1 MSKIQSIR
9 GMHSVLPDE
18 TPLWQ
23 WLESKVRAITYRYG
37 YQEVRLP
44 ILEPVS
50 LFERAVGES
59 TDIVSKEMYNFQ
71 DKSGEHITLRPEGT
85 SGCARAVVENNMCY
99 NTTQRLWYQGPMFRY
114 ERPQK
119 GRLRQFTQF
128 GVETFGM
135 PGADIDAEL
144 IYMAWDIFKV
154 LNVDRFIRLEIN
166 SLGTLPERKEH
177 RKELVSWFNQHRDVL
192 DEDSLRRLESNPL
205 RILDSKN
212 PDMQTMIEGAPRLL
226 DFLGEESRE
235 HFDTLRTLLD
245 NAGIQYVVNPRLVR
259 GLDYYTRTVFEWI
272 TDELGSQGTVCG
284 GGRYDGL
291 VELFSDKKLPA
302 SGFAIGIERLLLLIQ
317 TTGGDNNIQHA
328 PDIVVTCEQQEDNIE
343 ALLLANTLR
352 QHLPS
357 QKVFSDFSGS
367 RLKRQHSNAL
377 KSGCRFIV
385 TLNADRRLGLW
396 DLVGNRHETLRLE
409 EIWKTINAA
418 GKSPFQTESPS

>member
-1 MSKIQSIR
+1 MKIQSIR
-9 GMHSVLPDE
+9 GMRDILPEE

-44 ILEPVS
+44 LLEPVA

-59 TDIVSKEMYNFQ
+59 TDIVSKEMYNFR
-71 DKSGEHITLRPEGT
+71 DKNGEHITLRPEGT
-85 SGCARAVVENNMCY
+85 SGCVRAVIENNMCY

-144 IYMAWDIFKV
+144 IYMVKDLFKA
-154 LNVDRFIRLEIN
+154 LGVDRYIRLEIN

-177 RKELVSWFNQHRDVL
+177 RRELIAYFLQHKALL
-192 DEDSLRRLESNPL
+192 DEDSLKRLETNPL

-212 PDMQTMIEGAPRLL
+212 PAMQEMLENAPRLL
-226 DFLGEESRE
+226 DFLGEESRQ
-235 HFDTLRTLLD
+235 HFAELRQLLD
-245 NAGIQYVVNPRLVR
+245 QAGIEYVVNPRLVR

-272 TDELGSQGTVCG
+272 TDALGSQGTVCG

-291 VELFSDKKLPA
+291 VELFSSKGLPA

-317 TTGGDNNIQHA
+317 TVDSDKNIA
-328 PDIVVTCEQQEDNIE
+328 NKPDIVVTYEETTANIA
-343 ALLLANTLR
+343 ALVLANRIR
-352 QHLPS
+352 QHLP
-357 QKVFSDFSGS
+357 QLQILSDFSGS
-367 RLKRQHSNAL
+367 KLKRQHNNAL
-377 KSGCRFIV
+377 KTGCRYII
-385 TLNADRRLGLW
+385 TLNADGKIGLW
-396 DLVGNRHETLRLE
+396 DLLKDRSETVAEE
-409 EIWKTINAA
+409 EIWAIIDA
-418 GKSPFQTESPS
+418 ESK

>member
-9 GMHSVLPDE
+9 GMRSILPEE
-18 TPLWQ
+18 TPIWQ
-23 WLESKVRAITYRYG
+23 WLENKVRTVAHRYG

-59 TDIVSKEMYNFQ
+59 TDIVSKEMYNFY

-85 SGCARAVVENNMCY
+85 SGCVRAVVENNMCY

-144 IYMAWDIFKV
+144 IYMAWDIFKT

-177 RKELVSWFNQHRDVL
+177 RQALVRWFNQHHEQL

-212 PDMQTMIEGAPRLL
+212 PAMQEMIEGAPQLL
-226 DFLGEESRE
+226 DFLGEASRQ
-235 HFDTLRTLLD
+235 HFATLRTLLD
-245 NAGIQYVVNPRLVR
+245 NAGITYRVNPRLVR

-302 SGFAIGIERLLLLIQ
+302 SGFAMGIERLLLLLQ
-317 TTGGDNNIQHA
+317 TTGGDSNITHY
-328 PDIVVTCEQQEDNIE
+328 PDIVVTYEDPEHNID

-352 QHLPS
+352 QQLPAH
-357 QKVFSDFSGS
+357 KIFSDFSGS

-377 KSGCRFIV
+377 KSGCQFIV

-396 DLVGNRHETLRLE
+396 DLVNNRHETLRLE
-409 EIWKTINAA
+409 EIGKTISTT
-418 GKSPFQTESPS
+418 GKTPSR

>member
-9 GMHSVLPDE
+9 GMRSILPEE
-18 TPLWQ
+18 TPIWQ
-23 WLESKVRAITYRYG
+23 WLENKVRTVAHRYG

-59 TDIVSKEMYNFQ
+59 TDIVSKEMYNFY

-85 SGCARAVVENNMCY
+85 SGCVRAVVENNMCY

-144 IYMAWDIFKV
+144 IYMAWDIFKT

-177 RKELVSWFNQHRDVL
+177 RQALVRWFNQHHEQL
-192 DEDSLRRLESNPL
+192 DEDSLRRVESNPL

-212 PDMQTMIEGAPRLL
+212 PAMQEMIEGAPQLL
-226 DFLGEESRE
+226 DFLGEASRQ
-235 HFDTLRTLLD
+235 HFATLRTLLD
-245 NAGIQYVVNPRLVR
+245 NAGITYRVNPRLVR

-302 SGFAIGIERLLLLIQ
+302 SGFAMGIERLLLLLQ
-317 TTGGDNNIQHA
+317 TTGGDSNITHS
-328 PDIVVTCEQQEDNIE
+328 PDIVVTYEDPEHNID

-352 QHLPS
+352 QQLPAH
-357 QKVFSDFSGS
+357 KIFSDFSGS

-396 DLVGNRHETLRLE
+396 DLVNNRHETLRLE
-409 EIWKTINAA
+409 EIGKTISTT
-418 GKSPFQTESPS
+418 GKTPSR

>member
-9 GMHSVLPDE
+9 GMRSILPEE
-18 TPLWQ
+18 TPIWQ
-23 WLESKVRAITYRYG
+23 WLENKVRTVAHRYG

-59 TDIVSKEMYNFQ
+59 TDIVSKEMYNFY

-85 SGCARAVVENNMCY
+85 SGCVRAVVENNMCY

-144 IYMAWDIFKV
+144 IYMAWDIFKT

-177 RKELVSWFNQHRDVL
+177 RQALVRWFNQHHEQL

-212 PDMQTMIEGAPRLL
+212 PAMQEMIEGAPQLL
-226 DFLGEESRE
+226 DFLGEASRQ
-235 HFDTLRTLLD
+235 HFATLRTLLD
-245 NAGIQYVVNPRLVR
+245 NAGITYRVNPRLVR

-302 SGFAIGIERLLLLIQ
+302 SGFAMGIERLLLLLQ
-317 TTGGDNNIQHA
+317 TTGGDSNITHS
-328 PDIVVTCEQQEDNIE
+328 PDIVVTYEDPEQNID

-352 QHLPS
+352 QQLPAH
-357 QKVFSDFSGS
+357 KIFSDFSGS

-396 DLVGNRHETLRLE
+396 DLVNNRHETLRLE
-409 EIWKTINAA
+409 EIGKTISTT
-418 GKSPFQTESPS
+418 GKTPSR

>member
-9 GMHSVLPDE
+9 GMRSILPEE
-18 TPLWQ
+18 TPVWQ
-23 WLESKVRAITYRYG
+23 WLESKVRSIAWRYG

-59 TDIVSKEMYNFQ
+59 TDIVSKEMYNFL

-85 SGCARAVVENNMCY
+85 SGCVRAVVENNMCY

-144 IYMAWDIFKV
+144 IYMAWDIFKA
-154 LNVDRFIRLEIN
+154 LKVDRFIRLEIN

-177 RKELVSWFNQHRDVL
+177 RQQLVSWFNQHHALL
-192 DEDSLRRLESNPL
+192 DEDSLRRLETNPL

-212 PDMQTMIEGAPRLL
+212 PQMQEMIEGAPRLL
-226 DFLGEESRE
+226 DFLGDESRE
-235 HFDTLRTLLD
+235 HFNALRTLLD
-245 NAGIQYVVNPRLVR
+245 NAGISYVINPRLVR

-272 TDELGSQGTVCG
+272 TDELGAQGTVCG

-291 VELFSDKKLPA
+291 VELFSDKQLPA
-302 SGFAIGIERLLLLIQ
+302 SGFAIGIERLLLLLQ
-317 TTGGDNNIQHA
+317 TTGGDNHIHNN
-328 PDIVVTCEQQEDNIE
+328 PDIVVTYEDPQQNID
-343 ALLLANTLR
+343 ALLLAHTLR
-352 QHLPS
+352 QHLPA
-357 QKVFSDFSGS
+357 QKIFSDFSGS

-385 TLNADRRLGLW
+385 TLNGDRRIGLW
-396 DLVGNRHETLRLE
+396 DLAGNRHETLRLE
-409 EIWKTINAA
+409 EVWKTISAA
-418 GKSPFQTESPS
+418 SKLAGR

>member
-9 GMHSVLPDE
+9 GMRSILPEE
-18 TPLWQ
+18 TPIWQ
-23 WLESKVRAITYRYG
+23 WLENKVRTVAHRYG

-59 TDIVSKEMYNFQ
+59 TDIVSKEMYNFY

-85 SGCARAVVENNMCY
+85 SGCVRAVVENNMCY

-144 IYMAWDIFKV
+144 IYMAWDIFKT

-177 RKELVSWFNQHRDVL
+177 RQALVRWFNQHHEQL

-212 PDMQTMIEGAPRLL
+212 PAMQEMIEGAPQLL
-226 DFLGEESRE
+226 DFLGEASRQ
-235 HFDTLRTLLD
+235 HFATLRTLLD
-245 NAGIQYVVNPRLVR
+245 NAGITYRVNPRLVR

-302 SGFAIGIERLLLLIQ
+302 SGFAMGIERLLLLLQ
-317 TTGGDNNIQHA
+317 TTGGDSNITHS
-328 PDIVVTCEQQEDNIE
+328 PDIVVTYEDPEHNID

-352 QHLPS
+352 QQLPAH
-357 QKVFSDFSGS
+357 KIFSDFSGS
-367 RLKRQHSNAL
+367 RLKRQLSNAL
-377 KSGCRFIV
+377 KSGCQFIV

-396 DLVGNRHETLRLE
+396 DLVNNRHETLRLE
-409 EIWKTINAA
+409 EIGKTISTT
-418 GKSPFQTESPS
+418 GKTPSR

>member
-9 GMHSVLPDE
+9 GMRSILPEE
-18 TPLWQ
+18 TPIWQ
-23 WLESKVRAITYRYG
+23 WLENKVRTVAHRYG

-59 TDIVSKEMYNFQ
+59 TDIVSKEMYNFY

-85 SGCARAVVENNMCY
+85 SGCVRAVVENNMCY

-144 IYMAWDIFKV
+144 IYMAWDIFKT

-177 RKELVSWFNQHRDVL
+177 RQALVRWFNQHHEQL

-212 PDMQTMIEGAPRLL
+212 PAMQEMIEGAPQLL
-226 DFLGEESRE
+226 DFLGEASRQ
-235 HFDTLRTLLD
+235 HFATLRTLLD
-245 NAGIQYVVNPRLVR
+245 NAGITYRVNPRLVR

-302 SGFAIGIERLLLLIQ
+302 SGFAMGIERLLLLLQ
-317 TTGGDNNIQHA
+317 TTGGDSNITHS
-328 PDIVVTCEQQEDNIE
+328 PDIVVTYEDPEHNID

-352 QHLPS
+352 QQLPAH
-357 QKVFSDFSGS
+357 KIFSDFSGS

-377 KSGCRFIV
+377 KSSCQFIV

-396 DLVGNRHETLRLE
+396 DLVNNRHETLRLE
-409 EIWKTINAA
+409 EIGKTISTT
-418 GKSPFQTESPS
+418 GKTPSR